1 MIGIAL
7 GILALILVGPGSIW
21 VGQWHF
27 LYRCPRPAVALWQAG
42 SIAALASIVGAG
54 VALSHGL
61 LQTDLTVAG
70 IIVYSVILGFTV
82 IVVIRL
88 IWSLITVVRD
98 SGVRRARHRHAVDV
112 LAQMDEVPQTPGLR
126 VIAESMP
133 VAYCL
138 PAVRKARVVLSLGAL
153 QKLDG
158 DEVAAVLAHEAA
170 HVRARHDLVLDTFE
184 ALHRAFP
191 IAARSEVPLQEAR
204 LLVEMLADDAARR
217 RTGAVPL
224 ARALVAMASSPVPRG
239 AIGASYKTAVRV
251 ARLAE
256 TIRPHRLLSAGVY
269 LLSAGLVATPV
280 VIFFAPVLITWL
292 HLPWHGIQLG
302 WY

>member
-21 VGQWHF
+21 VGRWRF
-27 LYRCPRPAVALWQAG
+27 LYRCPRPAVALWQSG
-42 SIAALASIVGAG
+42 SVAALASVIGAG
-54 VALSHGL
+54 AALSHGL
-61 LQTDLTVAG
+61 LRTDLTLAQ
-70 IIVYSVILGFTV
+70 IIVFTTILVFTI
-82 IVVIRL
+82 IVVGRL
-88 IWSLITVVRD
+88 IWSLITVVRT
-98 SGVRRARHRHAVDV
+98 SETRRTRHRQALDV
-112 LAQMDEVPQTPGLR
+112 LARIDDRRGPPGLR

-138 PAVRKARVVLSLGAL
+138 PAVRQARVVLSVGTLEQLAGE
-153 QKLDG
+153 
-158 DEVAAVLAHEAA
+158 EVTAVLAHEAA

-191 IAARSEVPLQEAR
+191 IAVRSDVPLKQAR

-224 ARALVAMASSPVPRG
+224 ARALVTLATSPVPP
-239 AIGASYKTAVRV
+239 AAVGASYGTAVRV

-256 TIRPHRLLSAGVY
+256 NVQPHRLLSAGVY
-269 LLSAGLVATPV
+269 LLSAGLVAMPA
-280 VIFFAPVLITWL
+280 VIFFAPVLIDWL
-292 HLPWHGIQLG
+292 QLPWSGVQLG